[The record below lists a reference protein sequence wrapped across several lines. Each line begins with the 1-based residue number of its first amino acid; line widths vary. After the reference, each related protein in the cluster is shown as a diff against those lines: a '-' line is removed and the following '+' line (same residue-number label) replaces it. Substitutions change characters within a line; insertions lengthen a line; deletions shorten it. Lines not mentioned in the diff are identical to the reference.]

1 MTDFFRRSLGLLAL
15 FTLLGVTSQPALA
28 QWERMDRNAGLPEGV
43 PGGLLF
49 DGQTLFALW
58 AESPPLSVSM
68 YASTDLG
75 ASWSPVSG
83 FAPVAAVPTLQA
95 VINGRIIL
103 AALLGN
109 ATAVA
114 FLTSDDGG
122 TTWSYK
128 EQPGLGEPS
137 AIAYGN
143 GRWYL
148 STASF
153 LYVSTDDM
161 QTWTPSSSGGAG
173 SNVLLTDNAGS
184 LLTNRSGLAFHSTDD
199 GATWTAVTIPGNFLN
214 YFIGAWQ
221 VGTTFYLKN
230 LGDGQVH
237 RSEDGGATWTSYT
250 SFGDFNWASAL
261 VAADGETWIP
271 YMTSVGGA
279 NFFLSTDAA
288 VSASAAFDLTGYP
301 LSSSAAPC
309 FGVPKLAGNYLFIS
323 ANLCFNDENGIYRY
337 ALSTDTAAERTPE
350 RPDALDASPMGHPYP
365 NPART
370 TVTVPLNLPNSTAA
384 RIHMVDL
391 LGRTVRTWTAQPA
404 AERLTMDLSGVP
416 AGMYVLHTGAHARP
430 LVVR

>member
-1 MTDFFRRSLGLLAL
+1 MTDFFLRSLGLLAL

-28 QWERMDRNAGLPEGV
+28 QWERMDRNAGLPDGV
-43 PGGLLF
+43 PAGLWY
-49 DGQTLFALW
+49 DGQTLFTLW
-58 AESPPLSVSM
+58 TAPSSVVVSL
-68 YASTDLG
+68 YSSADLG
-75 ASWSPVSG
+75 ASWSPVAG
-83 FAPVAAVPTLQA
+83 FTPVAGVPTLQA
-95 VINGRIIL
+95 VVNGRMIL

-128 EQPGLGEPS
+128 EQPGLGQPS

-161 QTWTPSSSGGAG
+161 QTWTQSSSGGAG
-173 SNVLLTDNAGS
+173 SGVLLTDNAGS
-184 LLTNRSGLAFHSTDD
+184 LLANRSGLAYRSADD
-199 GATWTAVTIPGNFLN
+199 GATWTAIAIPGNFLN
-214 YFIGAWQ
+214 FFSGAWQ

-230 LGDGQVH
+230 VGDGQVH

-250 SFGDFNWASAL
+250 SFGDFNWANAL
-261 VAADGETWIP
+261 VAANGETWIP
-271 YMTSVGGA
+271 YTTSVGGA

-288 VSASAAFDLTGYP
+288 VTATAAFDLTGYP
-301 LSSSAAPC
+301 LSSSATPC

-323 ANLCFNDENGIYRY
+323 ANLCFNDQNGIYRY
-337 ALSTDTAAERTPE
+337 ALATDTAAERTPE
-350 RPDALDASPMGHPYP
+350 HPDALDASPMGLPYP

-370 TVTVPLNLPNSTAA
+370 AVTVPLNLQPGSSA

-391 LGRTVRTWTAQPA
+391 LGRTVRTWTAHPTA
-404 AERLTMDLSGVP
+404 DRLTLDLSGVP